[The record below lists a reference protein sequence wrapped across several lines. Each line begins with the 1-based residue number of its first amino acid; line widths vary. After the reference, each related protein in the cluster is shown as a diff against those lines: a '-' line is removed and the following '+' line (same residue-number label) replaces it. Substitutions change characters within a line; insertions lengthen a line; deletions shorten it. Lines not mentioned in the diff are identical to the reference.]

1 MNALTDD
8 PGFTEEQKQYLQGLA
23 QGLAAARTARG
34 TALPAGGAPA
44 GDQPARPE
52 KIHFDAQNKWLAA
65 GKKLSREEEAKRAK
79 HPFDMWDEMLANATR
94 GEYPKGTD
102 GFLYRF
108 HGLFYVAPTQD
119 SYMCRLRLPNG
130 IVSAPQMLALADLAE
145 RYGGGYSHVTTRANL
160 QMREIKAPDA
170 INVLL
175 GIAAAGLTSKGA
187 GADNIRNVTGSAT
200 AGIDAQELIDTRPLA
215 RALHHTILNHR
226 EYYGLPRKFNIA
238 FDGGG
243 CIGTVEET
251 NDIAFSAVR
260 VGEGQ
265 EVPAGVYFRVG
276 LGGITGHGDLAH
288 DMGVVCRPE
297 ECVPVAAAVV
307 RGFIEH
313 GDRTDRK
320 KARLKYVLE
329 RMGLEGF
336 WADTEARLGFKL
348 MRLPQAACEAR
359 PPIDR
364 YAHIGWHTQKQP
376 GLVYAGVVLPVG
388 KMTVAQ
394 MRGLAE
400 IARQYGDGDIRL
412 TVWQNL
418 LLSGIA
424 ADRQANAE
432 AAIRALGLATSAS
445 SIRAGLVACTGN
457 SGCKLAL
464 SDTKRH
470 AMEIANHVEAR
481 LAETG
486 LKLDTPVNIHLTGC
500 PNSCAQ
506 HFIADIGLLGTKIA
520 ISEDA
525 EVEGYHLAIG
535 GTSGNDAKIGREL
548 MRDIRADAAPQV
560 VENLLRGY
568 LAQRIGAETFA
579 TFAQRHAI
587 EDLRALANT
596 AAPSDAPSMSQN
608 ERRNPI
614 PVRGEPVE
622 P

>member
-1 MNALTDD
+1 VNALADD

-34 TALPAGGAPA
+34 IVQPSSPTAQG

-79 HPFDMWDEMLANATR
+79 HPFDMWDEMLANAAK

-108 HGLFYVAPTQD
+108 HGLFYVAPAQD

-130 IVSAPQMLALADLAE
+130 IVTAPQLLALADLAE
-145 RYGGGYSHVTTRANL
+145 RYGGGYAHVTTRANL
-160 QMREIKAPDA
+160 QLREIKAPDA

-175 GIAAAGLTSKGA
+175 GIAAAGLTSRGA

-215 RALHHTILNHR
+215 SAMHYYILNHR
-226 EYYGLPRKFNIA
+226 EFYGLPRKFNIA

-243 CIGTVEET
+243 RIGTVEET

-260 VGEGQ
+260 VGEGH
-265 EVPAGVYFRVG
+265 EVAAGVYFRVG
-276 LGGITGHGDLAH
+276 LGGITGHGDLAR
-288 DMGVVCRPE
+288 DVGVVCRSD
-297 ECVPVAAAVV
+297 ECIPVAAAIVKA
-307 RGFIEH
+307 FIEH
-313 GDRTDRK
+313 GDRTDRS

-336 WADTEARLGFKL
+336 WVDVEARLGFKL
-348 MRLPQAACEAR
+348 MRLPLTACDSR

-364 YAHIGWHTQKQP
+364 YAHVGWHDQKQA
-376 GLVYAGVVLPVG
+376 GQLYAGVALPVG
-388 KMTVAQ
+388 KITVAQ
-394 MRGLAE
+394 MRGLAD
-400 IARQYGDGDIRL
+400 IARQFGDGDIRL

-418 LLSGIA
+418 LLSGITA
-424 ADRQANAE
+424 ANLAE
-432 AAIRALGLATSAS
+432 AEDAITHLGLATSVSA
-445 SIRAGLVACTGN
+445 IRAGLVACTGN

-481 LAETG
+481 LAQA
-486 LKLDTPVNIHLTGC
+486 LDTPINIHLTGC

-506 HFIADIGLLGTKIA
+506 HFIADIGMVGTKIA

-525 EVEGYHLAIG
+525 EVEGYHLAVG
-535 GTSGNDAKIGREL
+535 GTSGNGAKIGREL
-548 MRDIRADAAPQV
+548 MRDVRADEAPQV
-560 VENLLRGY
+560 VENLLRGF
-568 LAQRIGAETFA
+568 LAKRVGSETFA
-579 TFAQRHAI
+579 QFAQRHGI
-587 EDLRALANT
+587 EELRTLATT
-596 AAPSDAPSMSQN
+596 AVPTGTR
-608 ERRNPI
+608 EF
-614 PVRGEPVE
+614 EPCTS
-622 P
+622 

>member
-1 MNALTDD
+1 VNALADD

-34 TALPAGGAPA
+34 IVQPSSPGAQG

-65 GKKLSREEEAKRAK
+65 GKKLAREEEAKRAK
-79 HPFDMWDEMLANATR
+79 HPFDMWDEMLANAAK

-108 HGLFYVAPTQD
+108 HGLFYVAPAQD

-130 IVSAPQMLALADLAE
+130 IVTAPQLLALADLAE

-160 QMREIKAPDA
+160 QLREIKAPDA

-175 GIAAAGLTSKGA
+175 GIAAAGLTSRGA

-215 RALHHTILNHR
+215 SAMHYYILNHR
-226 EYYGLPRKFNIA
+226 EFYGLPRKFNIA

-243 CIGTVEET
+243 RIGTVEET
-251 NDIAFSAVR
+251 NDIAFSAVQ
-260 VGEGQ
+260 VGDGH

-276 LGGITGHGDLAH
+276 LGGITGHGDLAR
-288 DMGVVCRPE
+288 DVGAVCRPD
-297 ECVPVAAAVV
+297 ECVPVAAAIVKA
-307 RGFIEH
+307 FIEH
-313 GDRTDRK
+313 GDRTDRT

-336 WADTEARLGFKL
+336 WADVEARLGFKL
-348 MRLPQAACEAR
+348 MRLPLAACDTR
-359 PPIDR
+359 PVIDR
-364 YAHIGWHTQKQP
+364 YAHIGWHEQKQA
-376 GLVYAGVVLPVG
+376 GTLYAGIALPVG
-388 KMTVAQ
+388 KITVAQ
-394 MRGLAE
+394 MRGLAD
-400 IARQYGDGDIRL
+400 IARQFGDGDIRL

-424 ADRQANAE
+424 PANQAVAENAV
-432 AAIRALGLATSAS
+432 AALGLATSVSA
-445 SIRAGLVACTGN
+445 IRAGLVACTGN

-481 LAETG
+481 LGHAG
-486 LKLDTPVNIHLTGC
+486 LDTPVNIHLTGC

-506 HFIADIGLLGTKIA
+506 HFIADIGMVGTKIA

-525 EVEGYHLAIG
+525 EVEGYHLAVG
-535 GTSGNDAKIGREL
+535 GSSGNGAKIGREL
-548 MRDIRADAAPQV
+548 MRDVRADEAPQV
-560 VENLLRGY
+560 VENLLRGF
-568 LAQRIGAETFA
+568 LAGRQGGETFA
-579 TFAQRHAI
+579 QFAQRHAI
-587 EDLRALANT
+587 EELRALATT
-596 AAPSDAPSMSQN
+596 AVHAGAK
-608 ERRNPI
+608 EL
-614 PVRGEPVE
+614 EPCTS
-622 P
+622 